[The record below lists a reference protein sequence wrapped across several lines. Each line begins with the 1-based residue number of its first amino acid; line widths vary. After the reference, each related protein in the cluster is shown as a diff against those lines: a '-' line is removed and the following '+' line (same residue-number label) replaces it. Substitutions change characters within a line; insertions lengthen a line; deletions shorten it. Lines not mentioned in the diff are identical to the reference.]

1 MFLLILI
8 AVGSTT
14 TASAVGG
21 SLSQTGPTILGA
33 FESIEACQAAAAGAQ
48 FIRVGQLPKGGHT
61 GAEFI
66 CVQGQ

>member
-14 TASAVGG
+14 GVGG
-21 SLSQTGPTILGA
+21 SLNQTGPTILGTFPSMA
-33 FESIEACQAAAAGAQ
+33 ACQAAASGAQ
-48 FIRVGQLPKGGHT
+48 IIRAGELPKGGHT
-61 GAEFI
+61 GAEFM